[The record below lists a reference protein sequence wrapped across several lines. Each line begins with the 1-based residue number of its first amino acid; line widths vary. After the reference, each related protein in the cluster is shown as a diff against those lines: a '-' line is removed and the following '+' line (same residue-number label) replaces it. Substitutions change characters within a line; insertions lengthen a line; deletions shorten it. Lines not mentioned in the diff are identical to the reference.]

1 MLRLFM
7 YSGKSYVTWRPG
19 EIIKDGYQ
27 FMVVE
32 HMRQLINNERLHNIR
47 KVIYAQMAVGVG

>member
-1 MLRLFM
+1 M
-7 YSGKSYVTWRPG
+7 RPE
-19 EIIKDGYQ
+19 EIIKNGYQ

-32 HMRQLINNERLHNIR
+32 HMRQLINKERLHNIR